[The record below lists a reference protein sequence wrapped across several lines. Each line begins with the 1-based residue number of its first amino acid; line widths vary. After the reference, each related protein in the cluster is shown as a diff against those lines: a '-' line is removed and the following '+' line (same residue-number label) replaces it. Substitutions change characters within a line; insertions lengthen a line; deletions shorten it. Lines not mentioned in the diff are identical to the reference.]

1 MKWPVLNPQELAVSK
16 SIASSFS
23 WRDKIILNMKKQ
35 LHIFFTALMFYTRIP
50 CPKNIDH
57 NPDYLNK
64 ASRYFPLIGWIVGGV
79 CFGIYYLA
87 SNLFSIEIALI
98 LSMIAG
104 ILTTGAFH
112 EDGFADVCD
121 GFGGGWTKEKI
132 LLIMKDS
139 AIGAY
144 GAIGLV
150 LLFLLKF
157 QSLFQLTNKVQ
168 VLDFGFGIW
177 NLNIGILLLFI
188 TAHSVS
194 RLAAVSIVFTHQYS
208 REDASSKSKP
218 IAQNFT
224 WKEVMGSLFF
234 GLLPL
239 VILSFFQG
247 QLLLALVPVFIARF
261 FLARY
266 FQEWIDGYT
275 GDCLGATQQVCEVV
289 FYLSIIGIW
298 KFI

>member
-1 MKWPVLNPQELAVSK
+1 
-16 SIASSFS
+16 
-23 WRDKIILNMKKQ
+23 MKKE

-64 ASRYFPLIGWIVGGV
+64 ASRYFPLIGWIVGTFAFAAFYLFYFF
-79 CFGIYYLA
+79 FG
-87 SNLFSIEIALI
+87 IEIAVL
-98 LSMIAG
+98 LSMIVS

-121 GFGGGWTKEKI
+121 GFGGGWTKDKI

-144 GAIGLV
+144 GAIGVV
-150 LLFLLKF
+150 LLLLLKF
-157 QSLFQLTNKVQ
+157 SSICTLFSKFEV
-168 VLDFGFGIW
+168 G
-177 NLNIGILLLFI
+177 NLQAATYGLLLFV
-188 TAHSVS
+188 TAHSLS
-194 RLAAVSIVFTHQYS
+194 RLSAISIVFTHEYS

-218 IAQNFT
+218 IAQNYT
-224 WKEVMGSLFF
+224 WKEVVGALFF

-239 VILSFFQG
+239 VVLSYWQW
-247 QLLLALVPVFIARF
+247 QLFLVVVPVFFSRF
-261 FLARY
+261 FMARY
-266 FQEWIDGYT
+266 FQKWIDGYT
-275 GDCLGATQQVCEVV
+275 GDCLGATQQVSEII
-289 FYLSIIGIW
+289 FYLSIIALW

>member
-1 MKWPVLNPQELAVSK
+1 MKWPVLNLQVSAK
-16 SIASSFS
+16 N
-23 WRDKIILNMKKQ
+23 KQNMKKQ

-64 ASRYFPLIGWIVGGV
+64 ASRYFPLIGWIVGGI
-79 CFGIYYLA
+79 CFGIYYL
-87 SNLFSIEIALI
+87 SSLVFSVEIALI
-98 LSMIAG
+98 LSIIAG

-157 QSLFQLTNKVQ
+157 QSLIQL
-168 VLDFGFGIW
+168 IS
-177 NLNIGILLLFI
+177 NIQYSEFTIYNSQFTIFLLFVS
-188 TAHSVS
+188 AHSVS
-194 RLAAVSIVFTHQYS
+194 RLAAISIVFTHQYS

-224 WKEVMGSLFF
+224 WKELIGASFF

-239 VILSFFQG
+239 VVLSFFQW
-247 QLLLALVPVFIARF
+247 QLLLALIPVFITRF

-266 FQEWIDGYT
+266 FQKWIDGYT
-275 GDCLGATQQVCEVV
+275 GDCLGATQQVCEVI

>member
-1 MKWPVLNPQELAVSK
+1 
-16 SIASSFS
+16 
-23 WRDKIILNMKKQ
+23 
-35 LHIFFTALMFYTRIP
+35 MFYTRIP
-50 CPKNIDH
+50 CPKNINH

-64 ASRYFPLIGWIVGGV
+64 ATRYFPFIGWIVGSIS
-79 CFGIYYLA
+79 FLAFYLF
-87 SNLFSIEIALI
+87 SLFLSIEIAVI
-98 LSMIAG
+98 LAIIAS

-157 QSLFQLTNKVQ
+157 KLLSEAILLFTDTKSYFLI
-168 VLDFGFGIW
+168 F
-177 NLNIGILLLFI
+177 LLFI
-188 TAHSVS
+188 SAHALS
-194 RLAAVSIVFTHQYS
+194 RLAAISIIFTHQYS
-208 REDASSKSKP
+208 RDDASSKSKP
-218 IAQNFT
+218 IAKKHS
-224 WKEVMGSLFF
+224 WKEVFGAFFF

-239 VILSFFQG
+239 
-247 QLLLALVPVFIARF
+247 LALAYVQYKILFVLIPVFLARY

-266 FQEWIDGYT
+266 FQKWIDGYT
-275 GDCLGATQQVCEVV
+275 GDCLGATQQICEVIY
-289 FYLSIIGIW
+289 YLSVLFLW

>member
-1 MKWPVLNPQELAVSK
+1 
-16 SIASSFS
+16 
-23 WRDKIILNMKKQ
+23 MKKQ

-64 ASRYFPLIGWIVGGV
+64 ASRYFPLIGWIVGGI
-79 CFGIYYLA
+79 CFGIYCLTA
-87 SNLFSIEIALI
+87 IVFTVEIALI

-144 GAIGLV
+144 GTIGLV

-157 QSLFQLTNKVQ
+157 ESLVQLITNAQK
-168 VLDFGFGIW
+168 LDFGFGI
-177 NLNIGILLLFI
+177 LLLFI
-188 TAHSVS
+188 AGHSVS
-194 RLAAVSIVFTHQYS
+194 RLAAISIVFTHQYA

-224 WKEVMGSLFF
+224 WKEVGGALFF

-239 VILSFFQG
+239 VILSFFQW
-247 QLLLALVPVFIARF
+247 QLLLILVPIFITRF
-261 FLARY
+261 YMARY
-266 FQEWIDGYT
+266 FQKWIDGYT

-289 FYLSIIGIW
+289 FYMSIIGIW

>member
-1 MKWPVLNPQELAVSK
+1 
-16 SIASSFS
+16 
-23 WRDKIILNMKKQ
+23 MKKE
-35 LHIFFTALMFYTRIP
+35 LHIFFTSLMFYTRIP

-64 ASRYFPLIGWIVGGV
+64 ATRYFPLIGWIVGSIS
-79 CFGIYYLA
+79 FLAFYLF
-87 SNLFSIEIALI
+87 SFFLSIEIAVI
-98 LSMIAG
+98 LAIITS

-132 LLIMKDS
+132 LMIMKDS

-157 QSLFQLTNKVQ
+157 KLLSESILLFSNHSLLIF
-168 VLDFGFGIW
+168 
-177 NLNIGILLLFI
+177 LLFI
-188 TAHSVS
+188 SAHSLS
-194 RLAAVSIVFTHQYS
+194 RLAAISIIFTHEYS
-208 REDASSKSKP
+208 RDDATSKSKP
-218 IAQNFT
+218 IAKNYT
-224 WKEVMGSLFF
+224 WKEVFGSFFF
-234 GLLPL
+234 GLVPL
-239 VILSFFQG
+239 MALSCFNYKILF
-247 QLLLALVPVFIARF
+247 ALIPVFITRS

-266 FQEWIDGYT
+266 FQKWIEGYT
-275 GDCLGATQQVCEVV
+275 GDCLGATQQVCEVIY
-289 FYLSIIGIW
+289 YLSILFLW

>member
-1 MKWPVLNPQELAVSK
+1 
-16 SIASSFS
+16 
-23 WRDKIILNMKKQ
+23 MKKQ

-79 CFGIYYLA
+79 CFGIYYLV
-87 SNLFSIEIALI
+87 SIVFSVEIALI

-132 LLIMKDS
+132 LVIMKDS

-157 QSLFQLTNKVQ
+157 QSLIQLINNAQK
-168 VLDFGFGIW
+168 LDFGPDSYRDWILNFGI
-177 NLNIGILLLFI
+177 LFLFI
-188 TAHSVS
+188 AAHSVS
-194 RLAAVSIVFTHQYS
+194 RLAAISIVFTHQYS

-224 WKEVMGSLFF
+224 WKEVVGALFF

-239 VILSFFQG
+239 VIMSFFQW
-247 QLLLALVPVFIARF
+247 QFLLVLVPVFITRF

-266 FQEWIDGYT
+266 FQKWIDGYT

>member
-1 MKWPVLNPQELAVSK
+1 MKYEIK
-16 SIASSFS
+16 
-23 WRDKIILNMKKQ
+23 
-35 LHIFFTALMFYTRIP
+35 IFFTAMMFYTRIP
-50 CPKNIDH
+50 CPSWVDH
-57 NPDYLNK
+57 SEEYLNK
-64 ASRYFPLIGWIVGGV
+64 ATRYFPLIGWIAGG
-79 CFGIYYLA
+79 L
-87 SNLFSIEIALI
+87 SALI
-98 LSMIAG
+98 LYGLHFIFPASVCVVVALAAG
-104 ILTTGAFH
+104 VLLTGAFH

-132 LLIMKDS
+132 LMIMKDS

-157 QSLFQLTNKVQ
+157 QSLIQLISNIQYSEFT
-168 VLDFGFGIW
+168 IC
-177 NLNIGILLLFI
+177 NLQFTIFLLFI
-188 TAHSVS
+188 SAHSVS
-194 RLAAVSIVFTHQYS
+194 RIAAISIVFTHQYS

-224 WKEVMGSLFF
+224 WKEVIGASFF

-239 VILSFFQG
+239 VALSFFQW
-247 QLLLALVPVFIARF
+247 QLLLALIPVFIARF

-266 FQEWIDGYT
+266 FQKWIDGYT
-275 GDCLGATQQVCEVV
+275 GDCLGATQQVCEVI

>member
-1 MKWPVLNPQELAVSK
+1 
-16 SIASSFS
+16 
-23 WRDKIILNMKKQ
+23 MKKE
-35 LHIFFTALMFYTRIP
+35 LHIFFTALLFYTRIP

-64 ASRYFPLIGWIVGGV
+64 ASRYFPLIGWIVGGISFV
-79 CFGIYYLA
+79 VYFI
-87 SNLFSIEIALI
+87 SSILFSYEIAII

-132 LLIMKDS
+132 LIIMKDS

-150 LLFLLKF
+150 LLFVLKF
-157 QSLFQLTNKVQ
+157 QSLGLSIQDIQQLELKVNNAPFF
-168 VLDFGFGIW
+168 V
-177 NLNIGILLLFI
+177 LLLFI
-188 TAHSVS
+188 VAHSLS
-194 RLAAVSIVFTHQYS
+194 RLAAVSIVFTHKYS

-218 IAQNFT
+218 IAQSYS
-224 WKEVMGSLFF
+224 WKEVLGAFVF

-239 VILSFFQG
+239 
-247 QLLLALVPVFIARF
+247 LLLSCFQWQMLLVLFPVFITRI

-266 FQEWIDGYT
+266 FQKWIDGYT

-289 FYLSIIGIW
+289 FYLSIIALW

>member
-1 MKWPVLNPQELAVSK
+1 
-16 SIASSFS
+16 
-23 WRDKIILNMKKQ
+23 MKKQ
-35 LHIFFTALMFYTRIP
+35 IPIFFTALMFYTRIP

-64 ASRYFPLIGWIVGGV
+64 ASRYFPLIGWIVGGICYGV
-79 CFGIYYLA
+79 YYLA
-87 SNLFSIEIALI
+87 SIVFSVEIALI

-157 QSLFQLTNKVQ
+157 Q
-168 VLDFGFGIW
+168 VLYDLVSKSDIL
-177 NLNIGILLLFI
+177 NLQSTIYNLLLFI
-188 TAHSVS
+188 SAHSVS
-194 RLAAVSIVFTHQYS
+194 RLVAISIVFTHEYS

-218 IAQNFT
+218 IAQKFT
-224 WKEVMGSLFF
+224 WKEIVGASFF
-234 GLLPL
+234 GVAPLL
-239 VILSFFQG
+239 VLSFFQW
-247 QLLLALVPVFIARF
+247 QLALVLIPVFIARF
-261 FLARY
+261 FLVRY
-266 FQEWIDGYT
+266 FQKWIDGYT

-289 FYLSIIGIW
+289 FYLSIIALW

>member
-1 MKWPVLNPQELAVSK
+1 
-16 SIASSFS
+16 
-23 WRDKIILNMKKQ
+23 MKKQ

-64 ASRYFPLIGWIVGGV
+64 ASRYFPLIGWIVGGIS
-79 CFGIYYLA
+79 FLA
-87 SNLFSIEIALI
+87 FYGASFLVSASAAIII
-98 LSMIAG
+98 GMIAG

-144 GAIGLV
+144 GAIGVV

-157 QSLFQLTNKVQ
+157 QLLSELVTIETITNQQSV
-168 VLDFGFGIW
+168 
-177 NLNIGILLLFI
+177 LNILLFFI
-188 TAHSVS
+188 AGHSIS
-194 RLAAVSIVFTHQYS
+194 RLAAISIVFTHEYS
-208 REDASSKSKP
+208 REDATSKSKP
-218 IAQNFT
+218 IAKSFS
-224 WKEVMGSLFF
+224 WKEVLGSFFF

-239 VILSFFQG
+239 LVLSYFQY
-247 QLLLALVPVFIARF
+247 QLLLVVIPVFLARY

-266 FQEWIDGYT
+266 FQKWIDGYT
-275 GDCLGATQQVCEVV
+275 GDCLGATQQVCEVI
-289 FYLSIIGIW
+289 FYLSVIAIW

>member
-1 MKWPVLNPQELAVSK
+1 
-16 SIASSFS
+16 
-23 WRDKIILNMKKQ
+23 MKKQ

-64 ASRYFPLIGWIVGGV
+64 ASRYFPLIGWIVGGI
-79 CFGIYYLA
+79 CFGIYYL
-87 SNLFSIEIALI
+87 SSIVFSVEIALI

-104 ILTTGAFH
+104 IMTTGAFH

-121 GFGGGWTKEKI
+121 GFGGGWTKERI

-144 GAIGLV
+144 GAIGLI
-150 LLFLLKF
+150 LLFLLIF
-157 QSLFQLTNKVQ
+157 ELLYNLVCVSEIVNLQSAICTLILFVS
-168 VLDFGFGIW
+168 
-177 NLNIGILLLFI
+177 
-188 TAHSVS
+188 AHSVS
-194 RLAAVSIVFTHQYS
+194 RLAAISIVFTHQYS

-218 IAQNFT
+218 IAQNFS
-224 WKEVMGSLFF
+224 WKEVMGALFF
-234 GLLPL
+234 GLLPVVL
-239 VILSFFQG
+239 LSFFQW
-247 QLLLALVPVFIARF
+247 QLLMALVPVFTARF

-266 FQEWIDGYT
+266 FQKWIDGYT
-275 GDCLGATQQVCEVV
+275 GDCLGATQQVCEVI